1 MMMMVLRAT
10 VNSSTQQEDSVDSII
25 AHTNRV
31 MFHNSP
37 EQSYVTFFLG
47 DLDPES
53 GELRYVN
60 AGHIPPILYR
70 KASGTNDRL
79 EAGGTVVG
87 LFDGMV
93 YEEGQARLEPGDI
106 LAVFTDGISEA
117 WGEDDEEFG
126 EDRMADLIKKHASLS
141 AKELI
146 DTIQQE
152 VDQYTGGSRP
162 SDDCTLVIVK
172 RN

>member
-10 VNSSTQQEDSVDSII
+10 VNSSTQQEDSVDSIV

-53 GELRYVN
+53 GDLSYVN

-70 KASGTNDRL
+70 NASGTHELL

-87 LFDGMV
+87 LFDGME
-93 YEEGQARLEPGDI
+93 YQRGQTRLDPGDI

-117 WGEDDEEFG
+117 WGQDDEEFG
-126 EDRMADLIKKHASLS
+126 EDRVTDLIKKHASLN

-162 SDDCTLVIVK
+162 SDDCTFVVVK

>member
-1 MMMMVLRAT
+1 MWTAIV
-10 VNSSTQQEDSVDSII
+10 

-47 DLDPES
+47 DLEIPNPAS
-53 GELRYVN
+53 CSYVN
-60 AGHIPPILYR
+60 AGHIPPIVYR
-70 KASGTNDRL
+70 RASGTHERL

-87 LFDGMV
+87 LFDV
-93 YEEGQARLEPGDI
+93 WSTKRARRDSTPVTFSSYSPTASAKRG
-106 LAVFTDGISEA
+106 
-117 WGEDDEEFG
+117 GENDEEFG
-126 EDRMADLIKKHASLS
+126 EDRVADLIKKHASLN

-152 VDQYTGGSRP
+152 VDQFTEGSRP
-162 SDDCTLVIVK
+162 SDDCTFVVVK
-172 RN
+172 RS